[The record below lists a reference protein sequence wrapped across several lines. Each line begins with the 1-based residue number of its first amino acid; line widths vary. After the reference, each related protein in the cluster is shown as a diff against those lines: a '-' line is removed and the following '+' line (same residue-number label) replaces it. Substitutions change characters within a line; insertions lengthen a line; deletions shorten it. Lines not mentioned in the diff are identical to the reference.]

1 MPAFRFEAI
10 DAQGKTQR
18 GVIDAESARGARGA
32 LRTQG
37 LTPLVVELAGRFT
50 SGSGATGSSAG
61 SAANG
66 DLQGKRLRL
75 AFGKR
80 LSAREQG
87 LFTRQLAS
95 LLVAGLPLGEA
106 LGVLSEQSERDYV
119 RELIAAI
126 RADVLAGQSMAG
138 ALALH
143 PRDFPDIYRAL
154 VSAGEHTGQL
164 GLVLTRLAD
173 YVEQRNALRQKI
185 QLAFT
190 YPVVVTLIAIG
201 IVSFLLSY
209 VVPQVVSVFS
219 NNKQALPTIT
229 VIVLA
234 LSDFFRHY
242 WWAMLS
248 AVIVIGW
255 IVRKVLRR
263 PAARLAFDQ
272 WLLTAPLAG
281 RLVRGYNT
289 VRFASTLGILTAA
302 GVPILRALQA
312 AGETLN
318 NKAMRQVVDDA
329 IVRVREGTA
338 LSRALQGTRTF
349 PPVLVHLIRS
359 GEATGD
365 VTTMLD
371 RAANGE
377 AQELER
383 RTMFLTTLLEP
394 LLILAMGGI
403 VLVIVLAVMMPIIQL
418 NQMVQ

>member
-10 DAQGKTQR
+10 DAKGKTQR
-18 GVIDAESARGARGA
+18 GVIDAESARGARGI
-32 LRTQG
+32 LRAQG
-37 LTPLVVELAGRFT
+37 LTPLVVELAGRHT
-50 SGSGATGSSAG
+50 SGQGAGGASAT
-61 SAANG
+61 AAA
-66 DLQGKRLRL
+66 DDQVKRSRL
-75 AFGKR
+75 AFGRR
-80 LSAREQG
+80 LSPREQG

-106 LGVLSEQSERDYV
+106 LGVLSEQAERDYV
-119 RELIAAI
+119 RELVAAI

-190 YPVVVTLIAIG
+190 YPVVVTFIAIG

-229 VIVLA
+229 LVVLA
-234 LSDFFRHY
+234 LSDFVRHY
-242 WWAMLS
+242 WWAALL
-248 AVIVIGW
+248 AVIAVTW
-255 IVRKVLRR
+255 VARKILRMSG
-263 PAARLAFDQ
+263 PRLSFDR
-272 WLLTAPLAG
+272 WLLTAPLVG

-318 NKAMRQVVDDA
+318 NRAMRRVVDDA

-338 LSRALQGTRTF
+338 LSRALHGTRTF

-371 RAANGE
+371 RAAAGE